1 MRALPLYPDGP
12 PKPAIVKTPAQPRN
26 SSCNACELHEYQMSG
41 FRCHAGIDVREERQ
55 IATITTISGQ
65 PYLLVLLSRLNDGE
79 SAARFETSKQ
89 YAYVRRVV
97 TELWPGPFS
106 IDYAVRCPISMPQAD
121 DFELSWVDRC
131 APYTAA
137 RLEALRPAR
146 VIACGNAG
154 LRTIL
159 GDTVDSLAA
168 QGGWGW
174 LDQGR
179 PVFYLSDPDR
189 AAWHPGYRGEFD
201 ALLRRALTIAAD
213 ALPPHP
219 AAFQTRAL
227 LVDTVE
233 DAIEA
238 FQRLME
244 ATTLV
249 YDTETVGQL
258 GNPDFRILCAAV
270 QDADAADV
278 YVWTQEAFAD
288 PDAAHVFDYL
298 MRSEVGKCAQH
309 GKFDMGVLAASRGVE
324 VGGHLHDT
332 QYVRR
337 FLQPERLAGLDA
349 QSVLIGQ
356 GGYKRE
362 QAASEVDELDRLK
375 ARDRALGTK
384 RPKGYYGAYVKGGVK
399 AETLHRY
406 VARDVVA
413 TAGLRA
419 QQDRALRAS
428 ARKWFWDEFI
438 EPANRAVTQV
448 EQWGVHASMAEM
460 KRAVIEYSRLI
471 EENEPRLRGVN
482 PNSHKQVLHYLFGP
496 TSEGCLGLEPTEHK
510 TDGGAPSTK
519 DEALLELYRKYD
531 NSIDFIPAL
540 MRGRGLIKLRST
552 YAEGFQPFLRKDR
565 RFHYSVNLDGTE
577 CLAFGELVLTNR
589 GYLKVEHVRAGDRV
603 LSHMGVPRAVLGA
616 IRQPPAPIYKVM
628 LADGRS
634 LRCTGNHEFLLADGR
649 WVRADRLAT
658 GDACVVHGP
667 PEEWKRVPGFDSYWV
682 SSWGRVAGVFG
693 DLSLQTKKPYEH
705 LKVTFKVNKKT
716 KDFTVHRL
724 VLGTFRGIEGEVRH
738 LNGFAWDNT
747 LDNLASGTSKENKA
761 DSIAHGTMS
770 HRKTSKQTKLT
781 QEAVDV
787 IRGTPR
793 SIVNDRQMAERFGVS
808 RELVKDVRLGKRW
821 QPEPPREG
829 KRAKFG
835 TSAVVAVIVGAP
847 EPTIGLQVEVDHSHV
862 TGGIVTHNTGRP
874 SARDPACYTLPNPG
888 RIDDNSS
895 PPPAYTSKEAAMIRG
910 FFTAPGEDDP
920 IWSTGFYRQFS
931 KDDEIVLLSADY
943 SQLELRIAAM
953 LARDPVMRQ
962 IFLSGEDYH
971 MATGKLV
978 ALRSGVSPEE
988 WAHWE
993 ELAKTQKGV
1002 EGFKDRRKP
1011 WRSKAKPVNFGLAYG
1026 KSTKVLAKEMG
1037 VSEEEGEAIVEAVLG
1052 SFSDYQQWMVDNVA
1066 RGRREGGV
1074 WTMWQ
1079 GRQARFRPLPDLLIH
1094 ENDREH
1100 RARRNK
1106 ASRDA
1111 NNAPIQ
1117 GTASDYCVASMT
1129 RLVEWIRREQV
1140 PARLTLSVY
1149 DSLLFEVPSR
1159 YVDVVARKAKAIMET
1174 EWETHGV
1181 PLVAEFELGRQLSNM
1196 KDYPI
1201 HAA

>member
-1 MRALPLYPDGP
+1 MRVLPLYPDGP
-12 PKPAIVKTPAQPRN
+12 PKPAIMTTPAQPRN

-55 IATITTISGQ
+55 TATTISEQ

-146 VIACGNAG
+146 VIACGNAA

-233 DAIEA
+233 DALEA

-258 GNPDFRILCAAV
+258 GNPDFRVLCAAV

-577 CLAFGELVLTNR
+577 
-589 GYLKVEHVRAGDRV
+589 
-603 LSHMGVPRAVLGA
+603 
-616 IRQPPAPIYKVM
+616 
-628 LADGRS
+628 
-634 LRCTGNHEFLLADGR
+634 
-649 WVRADRLAT
+649 
-658 GDACVVHGP
+658 
-667 PEEWKRVPGFDSYWV
+667 
-682 SSWGRVAGVFG
+682 
-693 DLSLQTKKPYEH
+693 
-705 LKVTFKVNKKT
+705 
-716 KDFTVHRL
+716 
-724 VLGTFRGIEGEVRH
+724 
-738 LNGFAWDNT
+738 
-747 LDNLASGTSKENKA
+747 
-761 DSIAHGTMS
+761 
-770 HRKTSKQTKLT
+770 
-781 QEAVDV
+781 
-787 IRGTPR
+787 
-793 SIVNDRQMAERFGVS
+793 
-808 RELVKDVRLGKRW
+808 
-821 QPEPPREG
+821 
-829 KRAKFG
+829 
-835 TSAVVAVIVGAP
+835 
-847 EPTIGLQVEVDHSHV
+847 
-862 TGGIVTHNTGRP
+862 TGRM

-888 RIDDNSS
+888 RIDDNST
-895 PPPAYTSKEAAMIRG
+895 PPPPYTSKEAALVRG
-910 FFTAPGEDDP
+910 FFTAPEADDP
-920 IWSTGFYRQFS
+920 VWSTGFYRQFS
-931 KDDEIVLLSADY
+931 KDDEIVLLQADY
-943 SQLELRIAAM
+943 SQVELRVAAM
-953 LARDPVMRQ
+953 LSDDREMKA
-962 IFLSGEDYH
+962 IFESGEDYH
-971 MATGKLV
+971 MRTGRIV
-978 ALRSGVSPEE
+978 ALCFGVTEAE
-988 WAHWE
+988 WASWE
-993 ELAKTQKGV
+993 ELAKTNKNTP
-1002 EGFKDRRKP
+1002 GFKDRRKP
-1011 WRSKAKPVNFGLAYG
+1011 WRSKAKTYNFALLYR
-1026 KSTKVLAKEMG
+1026 KSAKSLAKDMG
-1037 VSEEEGEAIVEAVLG
+1037 ITVEEAQGIEDAILG
-1052 SFSDYQQWMVDNVA
+1052 KLNSLRDWMTDTQK
-1066 RGRREGGV
+1066 RGIREGGV
-1074 WTMWQ
+1074 HTYWRGKT
-1079 GRQARFRPLPDLLIH
+1079 ARFRPLPDLMIP
-1094 ENDREH
+1094 ESDREH
-1100 RARRNK
+1100 RSRRSK
-1106 ASRDA
+1106 ALRDVV
-1111 NNAPIQ
+1111 NTPVQ